1 MTIFYASVAVLAILC
16 GAVVFHWC
24 RRLRWLLAV
33 VVALAI
39 IVGAILLRPAWTPRI
54 DTPNSVASL
63 EAVTLNGSRQ
73 WILVRGDNRNDPVLL
88 FLHGGPGM
96 PAMYLAHAST
106 RLLEKDFVVIHW
118 DRRDAGK
125 SFNPNM
131 PPDQERVSAQ
141 LADAEALVRL
151 LRERFG
157 TRPMFLV
164 GHSWGTYLGML
175 LIKRH
180 PDWFAAY
187 VGMGQVTDPAKER
200 AVADRFIHD
209 EAVRRGN
216 KEALVEMRKDPNAYS
231 EKWLFQFGGE
241 LHHSTSFLPLLL
253 TGFMAPE
260 YTLHD
265 ALNVAKGP
273 NYAARYMKYDVI
285 SKPLSE
291 VVTTVDVPAFLF
303 AGRYDYVTPSVL
315 GVAYFKKLEAPC
327 KKVFWFENSAHFPF
341 YEEPKHFAEAMQDVR
356 NLPCVADRM
365 RQ

>member
-1 MTIFYASVAVLAILC
+1 MTIFYASAVVLAIFC

-24 RRLRWLLAV
+24 PRLKVLVAVFISLLI
-33 VVALAI
+33 L
-39 IVGAILLRPAWTPRI
+39 VGAILLRPAWTPRI
-54 DTPNSVASL
+54 DLPNSVASL

-106 RLLEKDFVVIHW
+106 RLLEKDFVVVHW

-131 PPDQERVSAQ
+131 PPDQERVSVQ
-141 LADAEALVRL
+141 LADAEALIGL
-151 LRERFG
+151 LRQRFG

-164 GHSWGTYLGML
+164 GHSWGTYLGVL

-187 VGMGQVTDPAKER
+187 VGMGQVTDPANER
-200 AVADRFIHD
+200 AVADRFVHD
-209 EAVRRGN
+209 EAVRRRN
-216 KEALVEMRKDPNAYS
+216 KQALAEVRKDPNAYR
-231 EKWLFQFGGE
+231 EKWLFKFGGE
-241 LHHSTSFLPLLL
+241 LHRSTSYLPLLL

-260 YTLHD
+260 YTFRD

-273 NYAARYMKYDVI
+273 NYAAHYMKYDVI
-285 SKPLSE
+285 SKPLSDA
-291 VVTTVDVPAFLF
+291 VTTVDVPAFLF

-315 GVAYFKKLEAPC
+315 GVAYFERLKAPC
-327 KKVFWFENSAHFPF
+327 KKIFWFEDSAHFPF
-341 YEEPKHFAEAMQDVR
+341 YEEPTHFAEAMQQVR
-356 NLPCVADRM
+356 DLPCVADRM
-365 RQ
+365 R

>member
-1 MTIFYASVAVLAILC
+1 MTTFYASVVLLAVLC
-16 GAVVFHWC
+16 GAFVFRWR

-33 VVALAI
+33 VAALAI

-54 DTPNSVASL
+54 DSPNSVASL
-63 EAVTLNGSRQ
+63 DAVSLNGSRQ
-73 WILVRGDNRNDPVLL
+73 WILVRGDNRNAPVLL

-106 RLLEKDFVVIHW
+106 RLLEQDFVVVHW

-131 PPDQERVSAQ
+131 PPDEERVSVQ

-151 LRERFG
+151 LRKRFG

-164 GHSWGTYLGML
+164 GHSWGSYLGML

-180 PDWFAAY
+180 PEWFAAY

-200 AVADRFIHD
+200 VVADRFIHND
-209 EAVRRGN
+209 AVRRDN
-216 KEALVEMRKDPNAYS
+216 KEALVDMRKAPDAYH
-231 EKWLFQFGGE
+231 EKWLFKFGGE

-260 YTLHD
+260 YTFHD

-285 SKPLSE
+285 NEPISDA
-291 VVTTVDVPAFLF
+291 VTSVEVPAFLF

-315 GVAYFKKLEAPC
+315 GEAYFKKLKTPC

-341 YEEPKHFAEAMQDVR
+341 YEEPRHFAEAMQDVR
-356 NLPCVADRM
+356 NLPCVADRT

>member
-1 MTIFYASVAVLAILC
+1 MTIFYASALALAILC
-16 GAVVFHWC
+16 GVVVVHWC

-39 IVGAILLRPAWTPRI
+39 FVGAILLRPAWTAPI
-54 DTPNSVASL
+54 DMSNSVTSL
-63 EAVTLNGSRQ
+63 ETVTLNGRRQ
-73 WILVRGDNRNDPVLL
+73 WILIRGDNRNDPVLL

-106 RLLEKDFVVIHW
+106 RLLEKNFVVVHW

-131 PPDQERVSAQ
+131 PPDQERVSIQ
-141 LADAEALVRL
+141 LADAEALVRV

-175 LIKRH
+175 LIKRD

-187 VGMGQVTDPAKER
+187 VGMGQVTDPVKEST
-200 AVADRFIHD
+200 VADRFIHD

-216 KEALVEMRKDPNAYS
+216 KEALVEMQKDSNAYR
-231 EKWLFQFGGE
+231 EKWLFKFGGE

-260 YTLHD
+260 YTFHD

-285 SKPLSE
+285 NEPISDA
-291 VVTTVDVPAFLF
+291 VTSREVPAFLF

-341 YEEPKHFAEAMQDVR
+341 YEEPKRFAEAMQDVR
-356 NLPCVADRM
+356 NLPCVANRL

>member
-1 MTIFYASVAVLAILC
+1 MTIFYTSVAVLAILC
-16 GAVVFHWC
+16 GAVAFHWC

-33 VVALAI
+33 LVALAI
-39 IVGAILLRPAWTPRI
+39 VVGAILLRPALTPRI
-54 DTPNSVASL
+54 DTSNSVASL
-63 EAVTLNGSRQ
+63 QAVTLNGSRQ
-73 WILVRGDNRNDPVLL
+73 WILIRGDNRNDPVLL

-106 RLLEKDFVVIHW
+106 RLLEKNFVVVHW

-125 SFNPNM
+125 SFSPKM
-131 PPDQERVSAQ
+131 PPDQERVSVQ

-151 LRERFG
+151 LRDRFG
-157 TRPMFLV
+157 TRPVFLV

-187 VGMGQVTDPAKER
+187 VGMGQVTDPAKEG

-209 EAVRRGN
+209 EAVRLGN
-216 KEALVEMRKDPNAYS
+216 KEALVEMRKDPNAYR
-231 EKWLFQFGGE
+231 EKWLFKFGGE

-260 YTLHD
+260 YAFHD

-285 SKPLSE
+285 NEPISDA
-291 VVTTVDVPAFLF
+291 VTSVKVPAFLF
-303 AGRYDYVTPSVL
+303 VGRYDYVTPSVL
-315 GVAYFKKLEAPC
+315 GAA
-327 KKVFWFENSAHFPF
+327 
-341 YEEPKHFAEAMQDVR
+341 
-356 NLPCVADRM
+356 
-365 RQ
+365 

>member
-1 MTIFYASVAVLAILC
+1 MTIFYAGAVVLAILC

-24 RRLRWLLAV
+24 RRLKALVAALVSLL
-33 VVALAI
+33 I
-39 IVGAILLRPAWTPRI
+39 IVGAISLRPAWTPPI
-54 DTPNSVASL
+54 DMPNSVASL
-63 EAVTLNGSRQ
+63 EAVILNGSRQ
-73 WILVRGDNRNDPVLL
+73 WILIRGDNRDDPVLL

-96 PAMYLAHAST
+96 SAMYLAHAST
-106 RLLEKDFVVIHW
+106 RLLEKDFVVVHW

-131 PPDQERVSAQ
+131 PPDEERVSVQ
-141 LADAEALVRL
+141 LGDAEALVRL

-175 LIKRH
+175 LIERH

-187 VGMGQVTDPAKER
+187 VGMGQVTDSAKER

-216 KEALVEMRKDPNAYS
+216 QEALVEMRKNPNAFR
-231 EKWLFQFGGE
+231 EKWLFKFGGE
-241 LHHSTSFLPLLL
+241 LHHSTSYVPLLL

-260 YTLHD
+260 YTFHD
-265 ALNVAKGP
+265 ALNVPKGP

-285 SKPLSE
+285 SKPLSD

-303 AGRYDYVTPSVL
+303 AGRYDDVTPSVL
-315 GVAYFKKLEAPC
+315 GVAYFKELKAPC

-341 YEEPKHFAEAMQDVR
+341 YEEPKHFAEAMRDVR
-356 NLPCVADRM
+356 NLPCVARRM
-365 RQ
+365 RH